1 MKLTEK
7 MAYLQGLIEG
17 LDIDT
22 STKEGKVLIQ
32 MSEVLKEVVV
42 YVDDL
47 QSQVDELTELCDN
60 LDEDLGDL
68 EREVYNVDDDDDCC
82 CCDDDDC
89 DCDDDDDDGCCCFDD
104 EETYQ
109 IECPEC
115 GEIIEFGES
124 ILEEGSMNCPNCNTE
139 LEFDEDNLTI
149 EDFENDT
156 EE

>member
-22 STKEGKVLIQ
+22 STKEGKVLMQ
-32 MSEVLKEVVV
+32 MSELMKEVVV

-68 EREVYNVDDDDDCC
+68 EREVYNI
-82 CCDDDDC
+82 
-89 DCDDDDDDGCCCFDD
+89 DD
-104 EETYQ
+104 ELPAVDVCCVYVDEFLSAATHKF
-109 IECPEC
+109 IEMITSNKV
-115 GEIIEFGES
+115 G
-124 ILEEGSMNCPNCNTE
+124 
-139 LEFDEDNLTI
+139 D
-149 EDFENDT
+149 
-156 EE
+156 